1 MDFTSK
7 NNPTKYRTVGIL
19 AHVDAGKTTLAEHL
33 LYLAGSIRK
42 VGRVDHG
49 DTFLDTDAQE
59 RARGIT
65 IFSKQAR
72 LNWGDKE
79 ITLLDTPGHTDFSA
93 EMERTLQVLDYAIL
107 VISGTD
113 GMQGHVYTLWK
124 LLKRHEIPTFLF
136 VNKMDI
142 ALRTKEA
149 LLEELSLKLGD
160 GIVDFTDQTSDDFME
175 NVAICDEGV
184 LEQYLANG
192 SVAQAQIARMIAERK
207 VFPCFFGSAL
217 KGIGTEEFM
226 TSVLEYMGDLS
237 LGCGALEG
245 DSSST
250 VFGGRVFKISR
261 DAQGN
266 RLTHIKLTSGSLK
279 VKDIIGEEKINQIRL
294 YSGTNFDAVPK
305 AFAGQICA
313 LMGLNDTYI
322 GQGLGIEEGDETSIL
337 EPVLNYQIILPYDAD
352 VHQSYLKLQELEE
365 EDPTLHLVWKKE
377 TSEIHIQLM
386 GEVQIEVLREV
397 IYKRFG
403 LDVTFGTGSIVY
415 KERIASTVEG
425 VGHFEP
431 LRHYAEVHLLME
443 PGEPG
448 SGITLDTDVSEDVL
462 DKNWQRLILT
472 HLDERVHKGVLT
484 GGELTDTKITLI
496 NGRAHIKHTEGGDF
510 RQATYRA
517 VRHGL
522 MNATSELLEPI
533 YRFRLEVPTENIGR
547 AMNDIQ
553 RMQGNFET
561 PETDGEISILTGT
574 APVSLMQGYQKEVA
588 NYTRGKGRFSCEL
601 KGYEPCHNAEEVIA
615 AIGYEPEADLE
626 HTPDSVF
633 CAHGAGFVVPWQE
646 VYDYMHLE
654 KRSEK
659 LAAQSSFGSATSV
672 EAYQPI
678 TRSTSAIDD
687 FIAQEEID
695 EIFKRTF
702 GEKAR
707 TKKGWEGHKRKE
719 STPYVGQSP
728 VYKPKVNP
736 NAPEYL
742 LVDGYNII
750 YAWDDLKTLAD
761 INIDAARDKLAD
773 ILCDYQGYRKCH
785 VILVFDAYRVKNHAE
800 TVIPYHNIHIVYT
813 KEAETADH
821 YIART
826 ASKMEGQYNV
836 TVATSDALVQMII
849 WGKGAK
855 RLSANGL
862 LEEVKM
868 AKSSMT
874 EVMESTERSLG
885 YTVISE
891 ET

>member
-1 MDFTSK
+1 MGEQKRKK
-7 NNPTKYRTVGIL
+7 NISVGLL

-33 LYLAGSIRK
+33 LYLSGSIRK

-49 DTFLDTDAQE
+49 DTFLDTDSQE

-65 IFSKQAR
+65 IFSKQA
-72 LNWGDKE
+72 LFTLGDKE
-79 ITLLDTPGHTDFSA
+79 VTLLDTPGHTDFSA

-124 LLKRHEIPTFLF
+124 LLKRHQIPTFIF

-142 ALRTKEA
+142 SVRTKEE
-149 LLEELSLKLGD
+149 LLAELCDKLGD
-160 GIVDFTDQTSDDFME
+160 NVVDFTDQTTPHFME
-175 NVAICDEGV
+175 NVAMCDEEV
-184 LEQYLANG
+184 LEHYLANG
-192 SVAQAQIARMIAERK
+192 VVEQSQIAKMIAKRN

-226 TSVLEYMGDLS
+226 TSMSEYITEPTYG
-237 LGCGALEG
+237 EQ
-245 DSSST
+245 
-250 VFGGRVFKISR
+250 FGGRVFKISR

-266 RLTHIKLTSGSLK
+266 RLTHMKLTGGSLK
-279 VKDIIGEEKINQIRL
+279 VKDQIGDEKVNQIRL
-294 YSGTNFDAVPK
+294 YSGDSFQAVQSVC
-305 AFAGQICA
+305 AGQICA
-313 LMGLNDTYI
+313 LMGLTETYI
-322 GQGLGIEEGDETSIL
+322 GQGLGAEEGVEEATL
-337 EPVLNYQIILPYDAD
+337 APVLNYQIILPEDCD
-352 VHQSYLKLQELEE
+352 VHQAYLKLQELEE
-365 EDPTLHLVWKKE
+365 EDPTLHLVWQEK

-431 LRHYAEVHLLME
+431 LRHYAEVHLFME
-443 PGEPG
+443 PGELG
-448 SGITLDTDVSEDVL
+448 SGITIETDVSEDVL

-472 HLDERVHKGVLT
+472 HLEERVHKGVLT
-484 GGELTDTKITLI
+484 GSELTDTKITLI

-522 MNATSELLEPI
+522 MNASSELLEPI
-533 YRFRLEVPTENIGR
+533 YSFRLEVPTENIGR

-553 RMQGNFET
+553 RMQGHFET
-561 PETDGEISILTGT
+561 PETEGEVCILTGT
-574 APVSLMQGYQKEVA
+574 APVSLMQGYQREVA
-588 NYTRGKGRFSCEL
+588 NYTRGKGRFTCAL

-633 CAHGAGFVVPWQE
+633 CAHGAGFVVPWYQ

-654 KRSEK
+654 KHLDSQECTEK
-659 LAAQSSFGSATSV
+659 PI

-678 TRSTSAIDD
+678 TRSSSTIGD

-695 EIFKRTF
+695 EIFQRTF

-707 TKKGWEGHKRKE
+707 AKKGWEGHKRRE
-719 STPYVGQSP
+719 ATPYVGQSP
-728 VYKPKVNP
+728 VSKPKVKID
-736 NAPEYL
+736 APQYL

-750 YAWDDLKTLAD
+750 FAWENLKELAEV
-761 INIDAARDKLAD
+761 NIDAARDKLAD
-773 ILCDYQGYRKCH
+773 ILCDYQGYKGCN
-785 VILVFDAYRVKNHAE
+785 VILVFDAYRVKNHVE

-821 YIART
+821 YIAKT
-826 ASKMEGQYNV
+826 VSKMEGQYHV
-836 TVATSDALVQMII
+836 SVATSDALVQMII
-849 WGKGAK
+849 WGKGAS
-855 RLSANGL
+855 RLSAQGL
-862 LEEVKM
+862 LEEIKQTKSYM
-868 AKSSMT
+868 ADILVGEEKSLKHT
-874 EVMESTERSLG
+874 VMQEG
-885 YTVISE
+885 V
-891 ET
+891 

>member
-1 MDFTSK
+1 MDATSEK
-7 NNPTKYRTVGIL
+7 KPTKYISIGIF

-33 LYLAGSIRK
+33 LYLSGSIRK
-42 VGRVDHG
+42 IGRVDHG
-49 DTFLDTDAQE
+49 DTFLDTDSQE

-65 IFSKQAR
+65 IFSKQA
-72 LNWGDKE
+72 LFSLGDYE

-113 GMQGHVYTLWK
+113 GVQGHVGTLWK
-124 LLKRHEIPTFLF
+124 LLKRHHIPTFIF

-142 ALRTKEA
+142 AVRAKEE
-149 LLEELSLKLGD
+149 LLEELCDKLGD
-160 GIVDFTDQTSDDFME
+160 NVVDFTDQTHFME
-175 NVAICDEGV
+175 NVAMCAEEV
-184 LEQYLANG
+184 LEYYLANG
-192 SVAQAQIARMIAERK
+192 VVEQTQIAEMIANRN

-226 TSVLEYMGDLS
+226 TNMSYYIKQPHYGE
-237 LGCGALEG
+237 E
-245 DSSST
+245 
-250 VFGGRVFKISR
+250 FGGRVFKISR

-266 RLTHIKLTSGSLK
+266 RFTHLKLTGGSLK
-279 VKDIIGEEKINQIRL
+279 VKDQIDGEKINQIRL
-294 YSGTNFDAVPK
+294 YSGESFQMVQNVC
-305 AFAGQICA
+305 AGQICA
-313 LMGLNDTYI
+313 LTGLTKTYI
-322 GQGLGIEEGDETSIL
+322 GQRLGVEEGVEEATL
-337 EPVLNYQIILPYDAD
+337 MPVLNYQIMLPEDCD
-352 VHQSYLKLQELEE
+352 VHQSFLKLQELEE
-365 EDPTLHLVWKKE
+365 EDPTLHLVWQEK

-431 LRHYAEVHLLME
+431 LRHYAEVHLFME

-448 SGITLDTDVSEDVL
+448 SGITIEADVSEDVL

-472 HLDERVHKGVLT
+472 HLEERMHKGVLT
-484 GGELTDTKITLI
+484 GSELTDTKITLI

-522 MNATSELLEPI
+522 MNASSELLEPI

-553 RMQGNFET
+553 RMQGRFET
-561 PETDGEISILTGT
+561 PETDGEVSILTGT
-574 APVSLMQGYQKEVA
+574 APVALMQGYQREVA
-588 NYTRGKGRFSCEL
+588 SYTRGKGRFNCEL
-601 KGYEPCHNAEEVIA
+601 KGYEPCHNTEEVIA

-633 CAHGAGFVVPWQE
+633 CAHGAGFVVPWYQ

-654 KRSEK
+654 KRLDKKEHTEK
-659 LAAQSSFGSATSV
+659 QI

-678 TRSTSAIDD
+678 TRGGSTISD

-695 EIFKRTF
+695 EIFKRTY
-702 GEKAR
+702 GEKSR
-707 TKKGWEGHKRKE
+707 TKKGWEGHKRRE
-719 STPYVGQSP
+719 ETPYVGQSP
-728 VYKPKVNP
+728 VSKPKVNA
-736 NAPEYL
+736 NAPQYL

-750 YAWDDLKTLAD
+750 FAWEDLKQLAEV
-761 INIDAARDKLAD
+761 NIDAARDKLAD
-773 ILCDYQGYRKCH
+773 ILCDYQGYKNCN
-785 VILVFDAYRVKNHAE
+785 VILVFDAYRVKNHVE
-800 TVIPYHNIHIVYT
+800 TIISYHNIHIVYT

-821 YIART
+821 YIAKT
-826 ASKMEGQYNV
+826 VSKMEGQYHV
-836 TVATSDALVQMII
+836 SVATSDALVQMII
-849 WGKGAK
+849 WGKGAS
-855 RLSANGL
+855 RLSAQGL
-862 LEEVKM
+862 LEEIKQTKSYM
-868 AKSSMT
+868 ADILVGEEKS
-874 EVMESTERSLG
+874 LKH
-885 YTVISE
+885 TVI
-891 ET
+891 